1 MIPVVTLAG
10 PRPWNPDELRGN
22 YESLQAALPAQ
33 DASAPQWEAWF
44 WRWNDLRMTVQGEM
58 ARRYFR
64 ECQNTKDEEASA
76 AWRQMCEVLSPIA
89 QEADGTL
96 RKLFLAAEAR
106 PELEATLGTQLF
118 QRLGLE
124 DASFTV
130 DNVPLQVAEN
140 ELVSRYDHLTG
151 GAQIEVAKE
160 VLTLTRVQGELTSP
174 APKRRRVVWD
184 AMGDWFAS
192 QTIQFHDILDQLL
205 RVRHQQARN
214 LGEANFIPVG
224 YRRMGRT
231 EYGPGDVARF
241 RDSIVE
247 HLVPLSREL
256 RARQAREMGY
266 TGPLLPARD
275 MNYYPGGTLGPQAAP
290 VAQQATRASRVFE
303 RLHPRFA
310 AHWRHMLDDGLID
323 LENRPGKKPG
333 AFAMTLDDE
342 DRVAIFCNST
352 GAETDISTLHHEM
365 GHAVQAWESMWI
377 KPLELR
383 TPTMDAAEIH
393 SFGMEYLAL
402 DEAEAYFSASDAA
415 KFRHLRLMTT
425 VVRLPYMA
433 CVDAFQHALYERP
446 EATPAE
452 REAMWESL
460 WGTYMPGLDFT
471 DCPAQRQYRW
481 MRQSHIFATPFY
493 YIDYALAE
501 VAAVQLWQRAKHDRQ
516 GATEA
521 YMEMCR
527 VGGTVSL
534 LGVLQAGGLR
544 NPFDPEVLRP
554 IAAALASELG
564 L

>member
-1 MIPVVTLAG
+1 MIPVVTLAA
-10 PRPWNPDELRGN
+10 PRPWSPTELRTL
-22 YESLQAALPAQ
+22 YQDLREAMPAP
-33 DASAPQWEAWF
+33 DASAAMWEAWY
-44 WRWNDLRMTVQGEM
+44 WRWNALRMTIQGET

-64 ECQNTKDEEASA
+64 ECQNTRDEAASA
-76 AWRQMCEVLSPIA
+76 AWHQMCEVLSPIA
-89 QEADGTL
+89 QEEDGML
-96 RKLFLAAEAR
+96 RKAFLAALAR
-106 PELEATLGTQLF
+106 PELEATLGEQLF
-118 QRLGLE
+118 RRLGLE
-124 DASFTV
+124 DASFTL
-130 DNVPLQVAEN
+130 DNVPLQVAETDWI
-140 ELVSRYDHLTG
+140 SRYDHLMG
-151 GAQIEVAKE
+151 GAEIKVGEDT
-160 VLTLTRVQGELTSP
+160 LTLMQVQGELT
-174 APKRRRVVWD
+174 APQPERRRATWE
-184 AMGDWFAS
+184 AMGTWFTA
-192 QTIQFHDILDQLL
+192 QAAQFHEILDQLIRL
-205 RVRHQQARN
+205 RHEQARN
-214 LGEANFIPVG
+214 LGETNFIPVG

-231 EYGPGDVARF
+231 EYGPEEVARF
-241 RDSIVE
+241 RASIVQY
-247 HLVPLSREL
+247 LVPLSREL
-256 RARQAREMGY
+256 RARQARDLGY
-266 TGPLLPARD
+266 ASPLLPGCD
-275 MNYYPGGTLGPQAAP
+275 MNYYPGGTLGPHAAP
-290 VAQQATRASRVFE
+290 VAEQAARASRVFE

-310 AHWRHMLDDGLID
+310 AHWRHMLDDGLVD

-333 AFAMTLDDE
+333 AFAMSLDDE
-342 DRVAIFCNST
+342 NRVAIFCNST

-402 DEAEAYFSASDAA
+402 DEAEAYFSPEDAA

-446 EATPAE
+446 GATAAE
-452 REAMWESL
+452 REAVWEEL
-460 WGTYMPGLDFT
+460 WATYMPGLDFA

-501 VAAVQLWQRAKHDRQ
+501 VAAMQLWQRAKHDRR

-527 VGGTVSL
+527 VGGSVSL
-534 LGVLQAGGLR
+534 LGVLEAGNLQ
-544 NPFDPEVLRP
+544 NPFHPEVLKP
-554 IAAALASELG
+554 IAAALAEELR